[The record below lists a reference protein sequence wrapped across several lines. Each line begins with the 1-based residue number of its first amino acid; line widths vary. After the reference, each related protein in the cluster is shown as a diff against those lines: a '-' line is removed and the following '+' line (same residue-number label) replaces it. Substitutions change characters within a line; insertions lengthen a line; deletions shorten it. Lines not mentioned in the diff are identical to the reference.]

1 MVYLVCL
8 IPVGWRSVMS
18 AINSDINKLRDEA
31 NSVILKVGDMVIDH
45 ISNLRGFLKKRIRH
59 IDMIE
64 DDVFLWEVM
73 LFKTNENTDN
83 RTTAI
88 LEEEGLKMS
97 IAIGTVELHSA
108 NNQDS
113 HS

>member
-1 MVYLVCL
+1 
-8 IPVGWRSVMS
+8 MS

-88 LEEEGLKMS
+88 LEEEGLKLS
-97 IAIGTVELHSA
+97 IVVGIYEWHSV
-108 NNQDS
+108 NGETFEI
-113 HS
+113 